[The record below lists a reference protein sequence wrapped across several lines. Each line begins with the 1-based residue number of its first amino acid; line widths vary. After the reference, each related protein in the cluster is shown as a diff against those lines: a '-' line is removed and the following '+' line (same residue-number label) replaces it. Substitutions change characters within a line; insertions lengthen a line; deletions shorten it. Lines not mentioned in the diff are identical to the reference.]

1 MGVEHCD
8 NMLMLLGISS
18 QLTTKEKDV
27 VTPLVIKG
35 FNGIIWRSIFFISI
49 PYKDLCIEA
58 GTSCNGGQT
67 VINPWFIIGGVASA
81 VTSREKFIM

>member
-35 FNGIIWRSIFFISI
+35 FNGIS
-49 PYKDLCIEA
+49 
-58 GTSCNGGQT
+58 GGQS
-67 VINPWFIIGGVASA
+67 F
-81 VTSREKFIM
+81 